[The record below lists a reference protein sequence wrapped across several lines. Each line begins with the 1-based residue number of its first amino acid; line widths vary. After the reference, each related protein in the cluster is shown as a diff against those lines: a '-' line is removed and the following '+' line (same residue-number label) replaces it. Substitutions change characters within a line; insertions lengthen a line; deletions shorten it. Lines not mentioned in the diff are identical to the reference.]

1 LHTYFS
7 LRTLAGD
14 QQPDNKPASS
24 CSLKKFFLR
33 SIVIF
38 VCLIAALYL
47 FRTTILTAV
56 GNFLVIQD
64 RIEPS
69 DIIFVLNG
77 DVATR
82 PFQAAKLWKE
92 GLAPKV
98 VIVRA
103 ENSLAVNMDL
113 AMNVTDTSIAMMKK
127 AGIPD
132 TTIVQLPFPN
142 GVNSTF
148 DESSAL
154 RSYAQQNS
162 LRRIIVVT
170 SAIHTRRA
178 RWIIRRE
185 LAGLAV
191 TIMMSPS
198 FDPRYTPSNWWR
210 QEDGLIGYQN
220 EYIKLFYYFYK
231 YR

>member
-1 LHTYFS
+1 MSTAPS
-7 LRTLAGD
+7 GPVAG
-14 QQPDNKPASS
+14 S

-47 FRTTILTAV
+47 FRVPILTAL

-64 RIEPS
+64 RLEPS

-82 PFQAAKLWKE
+82 LFQAAKLWKQ

-113 AMNVTDTSIAMMKK
+113 AMNVTDTSIAVMKK
-127 AGIPD
+127 AGIPEPV
-132 TTIVQLPFPN
+132 IVQLPVPN
-142 GVNSTF
+142 GVTSTF
-148 DESSAL
+148 DESRAL

-162 LRRIIVVT
+162 LRQIIVVT

-178 RWIIRRE
+178 RWIIHRE
-185 LAGLAV
+185 LSGLAV
-191 TIMMSPS
+191 KIMMTPF
-198 FDPRYTPSNWWR
+198 FDPRYTSSNWWR

-220 EYIKLFYYFYK
+220 EYIKLFYYLFK